1 MAFTRIKTIR
11 KKNGKSYQ
19 YRYLEYRWR
28 EGKKVRSKS
37 VIIGAV
43 RAVGAFIE
51 ANRTRRYGMPDEESV
66 MKQYSERAE
75 REAQAKQSFADE
87 MHSLYGMKL
96 DAPMSPAPI
105 DKPASQIDLMPPAE
119 APQTPMAEES
129 PTDDGGAEG
138 EEPSV

>member
-37 VIIGAV
+37 VLIGAV
-43 RAVGAFIE
+43 RAAAAFIE
-51 ANRTRRYGMPDEESV
+51 ANRTRRYGMPDEEIA
-66 MKQYSERAE
+66 MKQQSEWADRG
-75 REAQAKQSFADE
+75 AQAKQAFAAE
-87 MHSLYGMKL
+87 MHSMYGMKVGG
-96 DAPMSPAPI
+96 PMSPTPA
-105 DKPASQIDLMPPAE
+105 DKPAPQIDLVAPVE
-119 APQTPMAEES
+119 APEAPAAEES

-138 EEPSV
+138 EAPSV